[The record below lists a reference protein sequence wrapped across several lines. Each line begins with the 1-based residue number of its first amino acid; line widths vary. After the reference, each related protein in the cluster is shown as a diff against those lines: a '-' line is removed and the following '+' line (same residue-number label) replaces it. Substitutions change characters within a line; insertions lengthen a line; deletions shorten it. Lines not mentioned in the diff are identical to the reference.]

1 MDEFVE
7 RLDDVGDGVGPVAEG
22 VAGEVDAVAAL
33 KNALGAVEG
42 AVVAVF
48 GGQHVGDEAG
58 CGSETERWGRGGFDR
73 CRIGVFPGNEDG
85 ADGALDEDDGTLIV
99 ETVGAGAVDLAV
111 GVGVGF
117 DFVGDEPGL
126 ADGKVGDVA
135 RFAWGALFGDGC
147 FSRRSGV
154 CGIGGGG
161 FFCGV
166 GVQQEFE
173 LGGVERLAFLVVEA
187 AEDFA
192 DLLAQQFVLGAQE
205 GDFG

>member
-1 MDEFVE
+1 M
-7 RLDDVGDGVGPVAEG
+7 
-22 VAGEVDAVAAL
+22 
-33 KNALGAVEG
+33 
-42 AVVAVF
+42 
-48 GGQHVGDEAG
+48 
-58 CGSETERWGRGGFDR
+58 
-73 CRIGVFPGNEDG
+73 
-85 ADGALDEDDGTLIV
+85 
-99 ETVGAGAVDLAV
+99 
-111 GVGVGF
+111 
-117 DFVGDEPGL
+117 
-126 ADGKVGDVA
+126 GDVA
-135 RFAWGALFGDGC
+135 RFAWGAWGALFGDGC